1 MGVTRL
7 LDSAEEAAALLR
19 AGRLVAFPTETVYGL
34 GASALDANA
43 IAGIFRAKGRPAD
56 NPLIVHVASVDD
68 VAPLVVD
75 VPPPA
80 ARFMEA
86 FWPGPLS
93 IVLRRS
99 EVLADG
105 VAAGL
110 DTVALRMPDHPA
122 ALAMLRAAG
131 IPVAAP
137 SANRSGRPS
146 PTTWEAV
153 MDDLD
158 GRIDAVLKGGGA
170 RVGLESTV
178 VDCTT
183 AEPVVLRRGSIGLA
197 DLRSIEPA
205 TRLAASGELETGRSP
220 GVRHPHYRPEGR
232 VLLARADAPLP
243 PGAAWLGLHPPSPDT
258 AEFLRRV
265 EVVPTV
271 EDYARRLFAY
281 FRTCEKEGI
290 RDIVCEDLREPTSG
304 PTASNTFP
312 TVPESAIH
320 SALLDRL
327 ERASH

>member
-34 GASALDANA
+34 GASALDADA

-56 NPLIVHVASVDD
+56 NPLIVHVASVEE

-99 EVLADG
+99 DVLADG

-158 GRIDAVLKGGGA
+158 GKIDAVLKGGGA

-232 VLLARADAPLP
+232 VLLARPDAPLP
-243 PGAAWLGLHPPSPDT
+243 PGAAWLGLHPPANPDT
-258 AEFLRRV
+258 LRRV

-290 RDIVCEDLREPTSG
+290 RDIICEDLREST
-304 PTASNTFP
+304 
-312 TVPESAIH
+312 PESAIH

-327 ERASH
+327 ERASHVA